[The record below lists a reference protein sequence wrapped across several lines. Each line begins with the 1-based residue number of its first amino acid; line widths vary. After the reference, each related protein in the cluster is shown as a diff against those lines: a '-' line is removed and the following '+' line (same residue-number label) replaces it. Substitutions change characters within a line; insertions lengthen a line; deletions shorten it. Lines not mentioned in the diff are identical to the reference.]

1 MMKMLHRLL
10 NMCKVWE
17 EKTGFQLLNLF
28 WLVAGAVSFAI
39 VMAVS
44 CIAMAM
50 GAALP
55 LSVAIDIAS
64 LAALLVWGAA
74 IILSLRQD

>member
-39 VMAVS
+39 VMAVA